1 MYSLDYMYEIINNT
15 MWIIH
20 PRFYLDQ
27 SFKNMS
33 GNWENV
39 LGVLNAF

>member
-1 MYSLDYMYEIINNT
+1 MFSIDYMYEIINNT

-33 GNWENV
+33 GNWEM
-39 LGVLNAF
+39 F